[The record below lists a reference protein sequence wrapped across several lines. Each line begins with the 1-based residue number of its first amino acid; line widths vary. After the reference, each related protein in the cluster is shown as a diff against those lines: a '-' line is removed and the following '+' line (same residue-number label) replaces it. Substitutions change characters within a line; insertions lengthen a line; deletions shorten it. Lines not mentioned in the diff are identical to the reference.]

1 MKCPWYNDGMCMY
14 DDEESECIEE
24 YTIYKCIDNPANI
37 EYTPYIENL
46 FPWSPE
52 EKNKQI

>member
-1 MKCPWYNDGMCMY
+1 MECPWYNDGMCMF
-14 DDEESECIEE
+14 DDDESECIEE

-37 EYTPYIENL
+37 EYIPYIENL

-52 EKNKQI
+52 VKK